1 MYMTVDDDDTS
12 IASRC
17 PRPPHGTFRSFPSR
31 AVVVVTRARART
43 NATRERTN
51 ERTNTDIFS
60 LRYRHVVAHRYASR
74 ARLDRECA
82 RAHSSACIRAGMRL
96 GFGDA
101 RERDAGDAETREG
114 ARGIFGIFLG
124 RVRSRGRR
132 AVVARSPTFAR
143 ARTTTGRRP
152 GEDGAS
158 TGRNVAGVN
167 LETICSYDSS
177 MGCGRSRERERE
189 RERLTDGFRISTR
202 AQRLEAKFS
211 RCTPTSMRTFY

>member
-1 MYMTVDDDDTS
+1 MYKPMDDDTS

-51 ERTNTDIFS
+51 ERIRIFFS
-60 LRYRHVVAHRYASR
+60 RRYRHDDAHRYASR

-132 AVVARSPTFAR
+132 AVVARSSTFAR

-152 GEDGAS
+152 NVDRTS
-158 TGRNVAGVN
+158 TGRHVTGVG
-167 LETICSYDSS
+167 LR
-177 MGCGRSRERERE
+177 G
-189 RERLTDGFRISTR
+189 
-202 AQRLEAKFS
+202 
-211 RCTPTSMRTFY
+211 